1 MTTKPKQLPP
11 GDDGSRMSAAQ
22 DFPAWQGDPFVGMP
36 RKWGQTDYA
45 CNQCGRVGRHP
56 WSPDV
61 PRGWWW
67 LYDRA
72 QDIVHIVCRP
82 QCAAV
87 RSGLM
92 DAKTAKEHEIRALVK
107 KVHAAGWRYRSPEKA
122 QPGEVK
128 VRGLDG
134 GWGNSSI

>member
-1 MTTKPKQLPP
+1 MTKKLPG
-11 GDDGSRMSAAQ
+11 GDDGSRMSAAK
-22 DFPAWQGDPFVGMP
+22 DFPAWPDDPFSGMP
-36 RKWGQTDYA
+36 RQWGQTDYA
-45 CNQCGRVGRHP
+45 CNHCGRIGRHP

-67 LYDRA
+67 LYDQA

-87 RSGLM
+87 RSGMM
-92 DAKTAKEHEIRALVK
+92 DEKAAKDFEVKALVQ
-107 KVHAAGWRYRSPEKA
+107 KVAAAGWRYRSPERRD
-122 QPGEVK
+122 PDEVK

-134 GWGNSSI
+134 GWGNGSL